1 MARLIVRVKYFV
13 YNATEFGSNDD
24 IIVSR
29 IFYDM
34 SVNGQKRG
42 EFYSDLTHR
51 VDTLEPEAIE
61 VTHPSGYTGP
71 FNHVRCK
78 ACMSACSTVLIDTK
92 RMVGRP
98 TFADK
103 LIAYYQGIMSRSLGA
118 SSMQR
123 ANQRII
129 MPVEVEVQA
138 ADPVAQGARSAS
150 SA

>member
-13 YNATEFGSNDD
+13 YNATEFGSNDE

-61 VTHPSGYTGP
+61 VTQPSGYTGP
-71 FNHVRCK
+71 FNH
-78 ACMSACSTVLIDTK
+78 AA
-92 RMVGRP
+92 
-98 TFADK
+98 FADK
-103 LIAYYQGIMSRSLGA
+103 LIAYYQGIA

-138 ADPVAQGARSAS
+138 ADQVTQGVRSAS

>member
-13 YNATEFGSNDD
+13 YNATEFGSNDE

-42 EFYSDLTHR
+42 ESYSDLTHR

-61 VTHPSGYTGP
+61 VTHPAGYTGP
-71 FNHVRCK
+71 FNH
-78 ACMSACSTVLIDTK
+78 AAFT
-92 RMVGRP
+92 
-98 TFADK
+98 DK

-129 MPVEVEVQA
+129 MPVEFEVQA
-138 ADPVAQGARSAS
+138 ADPVAPGARSAS

>member
-13 YNATEFGSNDD
+13 YNATEFGSNDE

-51 VDTLEPEAIE
+51 VETLEPEAIE

-71 FNHVRCK
+71 FNH
-78 ACMSACSTVLIDTK
+78 AA
-92 RMVGRP
+92 
-98 TFADK
+98 FADK